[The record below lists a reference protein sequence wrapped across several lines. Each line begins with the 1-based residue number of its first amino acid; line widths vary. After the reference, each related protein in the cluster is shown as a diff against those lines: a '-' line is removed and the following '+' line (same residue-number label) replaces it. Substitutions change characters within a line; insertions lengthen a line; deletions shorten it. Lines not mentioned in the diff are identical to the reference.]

1 MRTVLAVLPLCL
13 GVGCAH
19 MAERQVITA
28 FTTALEKEDY
38 QTLKVHTSDDF
49 NARALRTAEAM
60 EDIQILRVPTGEVS
74 VVEVQEESPTEK
86 LVAVT
91 NGKRTKKVYYRLKQS
106 DESEEWV
113 VDDVYLRQN
122 KGGVKVDKS
131 VAEQM
136 DLLLSVREFLDTWHA
151 GERDRVLSVVTME
164 LADSLRALPPEHLD
178 RLTKQ
183 VVAEHGASKS
193 FRPKAQLDDDVA
205 IVSLPR
211 PTGKMILKMKL
222 LEDRWKVAD
231 VAVESRKDKEHI
243 ESLRKTAMAMQ
254 SVTQFLSAYAE
265 QDRERLA
272 KVCHSKL
279 YEDCLALADL
289 SQEQLPSSTLD
300 GAEYYVKM
308 EGRQADYIIEQPNRV
323 VRLSLSRGGV
333 ELQELPEDSPYVVEE
348 VTLYETGGVT
358 DEVAEKRLSV
368 VFTGQAILQLFQEAV
383 RDGNLPMIRNL
394 VTADFN
400 ERVWRMVPND
410 DVSQLAPHL
419 FSNPIDRVV
428 STQFDGAVS
437 RFTVSQGGLDLT
449 YVLLDH
455 RGRVR
460 VDDVKFE
467 NADQIVSMKETM
479 EILLPIR
486 TYASALAAG
495 DTETL
500 QRYSSNDLNRLV
512 WTQAESVPKA
522 GQAVISHLGCPLA
535 DIREV
540 GTDSM
545 MVVLGDENFGAKVML
560 VDEHG
565 HRLVDD
571 IIVVNGKQP
580 EQRAFHKRVLRTEIA
595 YHASQDT
602 LPSRQK
608 MTPTMP
614 SPGDTGSAPEVL
626 TAEQTEPAEALPSQP
641 LPTQPSA
648 EPAWPSASPIQPA
661 SFEEFAPQEL
671 MEPATEAIP
680 TGAIPLPM
688 EDEELP
694 AMSFRPVEAEEWDV
708 SLPIEPAPTTQAVEP
723 TPTGNSTSKSNFQVI
738 PDDDA
743 FASPPGLE

>member
-1 MRTVLAVLPLCL
+1 MRTVLAVMPLCV

-19 MAERQVITA
+19 MAEKQAITA
-28 FTTALEKEDY
+28 FTTALEHEDY
-38 QTLKVHTSDDF
+38 QTLKVHTSEDF
-49 NARALRTAEAM
+49 NTRALRTAQAM

-74 VVEVQEESPTEK
+74 VVEVQEESPEEK

-91 NGKRTKKVYYRLKQS
+91 NGKSSKKVYYRLKK
-106 DESEEWV
+106 SEASEAWV

-136 DLLLSVREFLDTWHA
+136 DLLLSVRDFLDTWHE
-151 GERDRVLSVVTME
+151 GQRDQVLSVVTMDLAETLRE
-164 LADSLRALPPEHLD
+164 LPEDHLN
-178 RLTKQ
+178 RLTNQ
-183 VVAEHGASKS
+183 VVAEHGTSKS

-211 PTGKMILKMKL
+211 PTGKMLLKMKL
-222 LEDRWKVAD
+222 IDGRWKVAD

-243 ESLRKTAMAMQ
+243 ESLKKTAMAMQ
-254 SVTQFLSAYAE
+254 SVTRFLTAYAE
-265 QDRERLA
+265 QDREKLA

-289 SQEQLPSSTLD
+289 SQEKLPSSTLD

-333 ELQELPEDSPYVVEE
+333 ELQEIPEDSPYIVEE
-348 VTLYETGGVT
+348 VTLYETGGVN
-358 DEVAEKRLSV
+358 DQVAEKRLSV
-368 VFTGQAILQLFQEAV
+368 VFTGQAILSLFQEAV
-383 RDGNLPMIRNL
+383 RDGDLPMIRNL

-410 DVSQLAPHL
+410 DVSQLAPQL
-419 FSNPIDRVV
+419 FSNPVDRIVG
-428 STQFDGAVS
+428 TQFDGAVS

-449 YVLLDH
+449 YVLVDH

-467 NADQIVSMKETM
+467 NGDQIVSMKETM

-495 DTETL
+495 DTDTL
-500 QRYSSNDLNRLV
+500 QRYSSSDLNRLV
-512 WTQAESVPKA
+512 WTQAENVPKA

-580 EQRAFHKRVLRTEIA
+580 EERAFHKRVLRTEIA

-608 MTPTMP
+608 MEPVSPLPTDMGSTPQ
-614 SPGDTGSAPEVL
+614 VL
-626 TAEQTEPAEALPSQP
+626 TAEQTEPAQALPTGPIPMQP
-641 LPTQPSA
+641 TS
-648 EPAWPSASPIQPA
+648 EPDWPSASPIQPA
-661 SFEEFAPQEL
+661 SFEEFSPVDVTEPL
-671 MEPATEAIP
+671 METLPA
-680 TGAIPLPM
+680 GAVPLPPM
-688 EDEELP
+688 NDELP
-694 AMSFRPVEAEEWDV
+694 SMSFQ
-708 SLPIEPAPTTQAVEP
+708 PAEP
-723 TPTGNSTSKSNFQVI
+723 TIPSVPKQSEPGVTETATPQANLQVI